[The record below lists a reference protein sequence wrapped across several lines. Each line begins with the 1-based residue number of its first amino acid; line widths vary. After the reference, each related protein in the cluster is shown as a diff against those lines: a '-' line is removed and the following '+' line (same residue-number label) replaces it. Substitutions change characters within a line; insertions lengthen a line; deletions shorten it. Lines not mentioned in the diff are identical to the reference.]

1 MSMVFSAQNGKIGFN
16 KGFLNLIKPEDFDK
30 INKAIQLYN
39 QRVNSASGNQA
50 IFAESMKRLNPQLR
64 NYLVGLNGANAS
76 MKGYGVHLVGAT
88 IKTVALQAAS
98 MALNAA
104 LTWGVSLAIQ
114 GIIAGVQALWKLVPT
129 TEHLK
134 KSLEETAQALSDI
147 RSEKESLNDEL
158 KTTEERIAEL
168 EAKGTLSFTDEA
180 ELNRL
185 NKENAALKTKIEL
198 LDIEAKKTREKNQ
211 NNFNKLIDKEETNT
225 SNKSWTSVDYNGNSE
240 QYKNITDKEKLL
252 ELAEIYDKVAKSKE
266 DYLDVRGFSHSI
278 EDVEKEITD
287 FSSVVQEYQGYLD
300 DLYQDG
306 FDYNSADEATKQN
319 IDYANEIIDRYMVLV
334 GKTDTV
340 WERAYNSDRFSEAR
354 TAIEELANAG
364 NLTAESLQ
372 NLYNQGGNVKEFID
386 YMLSLNTVDW
396 KTMLGDKFTDVAGED
411 GIVSLDEAL
420 KAMSDDT
427 ALASKIMGLFS
438 NELNKVEDAADEAE
452 SSFKSIAKTL
462 SDGLDKLSNKKD
474 ILSEVKEQ
482 LDSFGAISADN
493 ISKILERFPDND
505 DVQKAVAYYLS
516 GLGTA
521 QQVYD
526 AMAKGYKN
534 DLKLQ
539 GEKLNTQ
546 LQNDENY
553 FNSLE
558 KLHGDFRNF
567 KVGNYKIDI
576 SDCKNLAEA
585 KLKIETQLI
594 SELSKKW
601 SKYWKATNTSLEATY
616 AEVNRQYHIRENRG
630 RLTDDFIKYYRE
642 VVSLYKSSKDG
653 YSEFN
658 KLAKNIFNTSPLTKD
673 FDTKP
678 GSETNKT
685 AEEKIKNLKH
695 RHEMGLI
702 SEKKYYEEL
711 EKIRK
716 RYYAGKKKYLD
727 RDRELQEE
735 YHDWEVKNAED
746 GFEKKVEAL
755 QKKYVDGKLTYSQL
769 KSAIKKL
776 VNTTFKNDKDTKN
789 EYIKKIPDY
798 LKDAVDDKTDKNED
812 GFEKKVE
819 ELQKKYVD
827 GKISYNKL
835 RSDITSKINTAFKD
849 DKDTKNEYLDKLSDY
864 LKDAVEQF
872 NQKQQD
878 NFDTERSNLKHRLE
892 MGEITEA
899 TYYKELKKIRDK
911 YAKLN
916 SKDLKDDIENL
927 DKELHDY
934 DVEKAEKSF
943 ESKLKIFQENYANGK
958 YSDATF
964 KTQVTN
970 AIKSLFKND
979 LQKQEELLEELNNY
993 LEEAKELKDEKN
1005 REDFDLSY
1013 DKLKYLLENGFI
1025 TEATYYK
1032 NLDALYKKHYGNK
1045 TKYLDEYSQY
1055 SQEVYDGFK
1064 DMYKKDL
1071 EADKKALEEKKKAI
1085 TEYYDE
1091 LIEKIQDTHDEEDY
1105 EKEQSKKRKEI
1116 FDIDMQIAELM
1127 RDGSEKAKARIAEL
1141 EEERLKAEE
1150 EYRDFETDKAR
1161 EDEIERLEKEKE
1173 AREKEVQEK
1182 IDSIDTKLDSLDTNT
1197 KDIRNAVIQY
1207 AKAKGVDIKFAY
1219 ASGTR
1224 SSVGGFGRINEKGI
1238 EMIASPD
1245 GNGNYVNLMPSSYVF
1260 SAKATEFLWKLATE
1274 HSLPQAMYNSIA
1286 KSIKTQSSTPSVNI
1300 AQPITITMGD
1310 IIIKGNADKQTVADI
1325 KKEQE
1330 NTVRMVLQKIKELQK

>member
-1 MSMVFSAQNGKIGFN
+1 MSKVLSAQDGKIDFN
-16 KGFLNLIKPEDFDK
+16 KGFLGIFKPKDFDK
-30 INKAIQLYN
+30 INTALQMYN
-39 QRVNSASGNQA
+39 IRVQA
-50 IFAESMKRLNPQLR
+50 ADGRSKSFAENLAKINPELS
-64 NYLVGLNGANAS
+64 NYLVSLKGAEGT

-114 GIIAGVQALWKLVPT
+114 GIIAGVQALWKLIPT

-396 KTMLGDKFTDVAGED
+396 KTMLGNKFTDVARED

-452 SSFKSIAKTL
+452 SSFKSIAQTL
-462 SDGLDKLSNKKD
+462 SDGLDKLSDKKD

-482 LDSFGAISADN
+482 LDSFGVISADN
-493 ISKILERFPDND
+493 ISKILEQFPDND

-516 GLGTA
+516 GIGTA

-539 GEKLNTQ
+539 GEKLNAQ

-594 SELSKKW
+594 SDLSKNW
-601 SKYWKATNTSLEATY
+601 SQYWKSTNTSLEATY

-658 KLAKNIFNTSPLTKD
+658 KLAKNIFNTPPLTKD
-673 FDTKP
+673 FGKDS

-685 AEEKIKNLKH
+685 AENKIKNLKH
-695 RHEMGLI
+695 QHEMGLI
-702 SEKKYYEEL
+702 SEKEYYEKL

-716 RYYAGKKKYLD
+716 KYYAGKKKYLD
-727 RDRELQEE
+727 RDRALQEE

-746 GFEKKVEAL
+746 GFEKNVEAL

-776 VNTTFKNDKDTKN
+776 INTTFKNDKDTKN

-798 LKDAVDDKTDKNED
+798 LKDAVDDKTDKNKD
-812 GFEKKVE
+812 GFEKNVE
-819 ELQKKYVD
+819 ALQKKYVD
-827 GKISYNKL
+827 GKISYDKL
-835 RSDITSKINTAFKD
+835 RSDIISKINTTFKD
-849 DKDTKNEYLDKLSDY
+849 DKDAKNEYLDKLPDY
-864 LKDAVEQF
+864 LSDAVE
-872 NQKQQD
+872 
-878 NFDTERSNLKHRLE
+878 S
-892 MGEITEA
+892 
-899 TYYKELKKIRDK
+899 KE
-911 YAKLN
+911 
-916 SKDLKDDIENL
+916 
-927 DKELHDY
+927 
-934 DVEKAEKSF
+934 
-943 ESKLKIFQENYANGK
+943 
-958 YSDATF
+958 
-964 KTQVTN
+964 
-970 AIKSLFKND
+970 
-979 LQKQEELLEELNNY
+979 
-993 LEEAKELKDEKN
+993 EKN

-1013 DKLKYLLENGFI
+1013 DKLKYQLENGFI

-1071 EADKKALEEKKKAI
+1071 EADKKALEEKKEAI

-1161 EDEIERLEKEKE
+1161 KDEIERLEKEKE

-1182 IDSIDTKLDSLDTNT
+1182 IDAIDTKLDRLDTNT

-1245 GNGNYVNLMPSSYVF
+1245 GNGNYVNLMPGSYVF

-1325 KKEQE
+1325 KKQQE